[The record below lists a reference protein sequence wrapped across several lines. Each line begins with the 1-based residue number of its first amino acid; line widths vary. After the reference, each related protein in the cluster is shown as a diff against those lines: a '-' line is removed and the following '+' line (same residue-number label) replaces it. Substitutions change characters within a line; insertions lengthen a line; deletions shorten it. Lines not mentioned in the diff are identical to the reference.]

1 MKVRVLGAHHLEIQP
16 AKHTCFLLDGSI
28 AIDAGSLMTA
38 TSSKE
43 QKNIQAILLTHRHLD
58 HVRDL
63 PTLGLANLHYP
74 GTIDLYSLPETL
86 DTVFSRI
93 MDGTLYPDF
102 STDLTGNGPKY
113 LRHSITPGE
122 SFSVLDYSVRAISV
136 PHTAPTIGYV
146 IQQNQG
152 RSFAYCGDTGG
163 GLLTFFQDPLKPDPL
178 FVEVTFGSGAEELA
192 KVTGHLTPK
201 LLRSEI
207 IDAMEHGLPIPR
219 LLVVHR
225 NPDHESEISQ
235 ELERVSSELE
245 VEIVLAQEDMIV
257 EV

>member
-1 MKVRVLGAHHLEIQP
+1 MKVRVLGAHHLEIPP

-28 AIDAGSLMTA
+28 AIDAGSLMPA
-38 TSSKE
+38 TTSNE
-43 QKNIQAILLTHRHLD
+43 QKNIEAILLTHRHID

-102 STDLTGNGPKY
+102 STDLTGKGPKY
-113 LRHSITPGE
+113 QRHGITPE
-122 SFSVLDYSVRAISV
+122 VPFSVQDYSVRAISV
-136 PHTAPTIGYV
+136 PHAAPTIGYV
-146 IQQNQG
+146 IQQGQG

-163 GLLTFFQDPLKPDPL
+163 GLLPFFQDPLKPDPL
-178 FVEVTFGSGAEELA
+178 FLEVTFGSEAEELA
-192 KVTGHLTPK
+192 KVTGHLTPE
-201 LLRSEI
+201 LLRSELI
-207 IDAMEHGLPIPR
+207 QVIEHGLHIPK

-225 NPDHESEISQ
+225 NPDHELEISQ
-235 ELERVSSELE
+235 ELDRVSSELE